1 MQNISVVC
9 DFFAAKITLTE
20 INTNIRL
27 NAILLLKVN
36 RSQWDVYLVGKSMEQ
51 TAGTSYTE

>member
-9 DFFAAKITLTE
+9 VFFAAKFTLTE
-20 INTNIRL
+20 ININIRFK
-27 NAILLLKVN
+27 AILLLRVN